1 MYIIAKQADPF
12 RSLDDAAVGTLLS
25 SGLQKCH
32 DAKSNMECT
41 ILDGDHTSDPRYYT
55 AVLYAVLYVQCC
67 TVYSPFPLELPFP
80 IQYQYSTSILHSYY
94 TCCTYCRSIDFF
106 SEYGAQT
113 LCCPV
118 KRVPIARI
126 AAAQTAIKASNKGKF
141 I

>member
-55 AVLYAVLYVQCC
+55 AVLYCIVC

-80 IQYQYSTSILHSYY
+80 IQYILPVFSTY
-94 TCCTYCRSIDFF
+94 TIHIVRSVDRLT
-106 SEYGAQT
+106 SSVST
-113 LCCPV
+113 
-118 KRVPIARI
+118 ARRPS
-126 AAAQTAIKASNKGKF
+126 AVQ
-141 I
+141 